1 MPYKAPLLISYSDA
15 SKVGYGAFV
24 VGTNEVTHC
33 MWSTQEIAESSIW
46 RKLKAIQFSL
56 NSFKA
61 LVRGKCIKWHSDNRR
76 AVRIMDTGSPNAKLH
91 LIFSIFVKLTM
102 LHLCLNGFPRE
113 LNVCADAISDIV
125 DFDDWYT
132 TL

>member
-1 MPYKAPLLISYSDA
+1 MPYKALLLISYSDA

-91 LIFSIFVKLTM
+91 FIAFYIFDFCQT
-102 LHLCLNGFPRE
+102 H
-113 LNVCADAISDIV
+113 NV
-125 DFDDWYT
+125 
-132 TL
+132 TLMPQWIPPGT

>member
-46 RKLKAIQFSL
+46 RKLKAIQ
-56 NSFKA
+56 A

-91 LIFSIFVKLTM
+91 FIAFDIFDFCQT
-102 LHLCLNGFPRE
+102 H
-113 LNVCADAISDIV
+113 NV
-125 DFDDWYT
+125 
-132 TL
+132 TLMPQWIPPGT